1 MQTRNVECRSL
12 PEKGTE
18 MAVSESLCPNDTR
31 PAGTRPCSNV
41 QPCAT
46 WKEGEWGEVCGGREG
61 GERCVEGGRVGRG
74 VWREGGWGEVC
85 GGREGGERCV
95 EGGRV
100 ERGVW
105 REGEW
110 REVCGGR
117 ESGER

>member
-12 PEKGTE
+12 PEKGTD

-31 PAGTRPCSNV
+31 PAGTRPCSNE

-74 VWREGGWGEVC
+74 VWREG
-85 GGREGGERCV
+85 
-95 EGGRV
+95 
-100 ERGVW
+100 
-105 REGEW
+105 EW